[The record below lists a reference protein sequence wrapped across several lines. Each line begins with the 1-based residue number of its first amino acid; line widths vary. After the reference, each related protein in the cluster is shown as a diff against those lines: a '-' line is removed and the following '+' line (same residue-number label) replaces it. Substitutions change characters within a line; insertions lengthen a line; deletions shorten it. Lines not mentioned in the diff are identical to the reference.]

1 MIELVDIEKV
11 FQTKTIETVA
21 LKEIRLNVKKGE
33 FASVMGPSGSGK
45 STLLNIMGLL
55 DNPTKGEVVYD
66 GASPSKLGD
75 ETS

>member
-33 FASVMGPSGSGK
+33 
-45 STLLNIMGLL
+45 
-55 DNPTKGEVVYD
+55 VVYD